1 MEKVIFFP
9 DFCLFVSP
17 GMKKRY
23 LEFGRFIAI
32 DFTYNL
38 IRERPYINE
47 EMAEGMGR
55 KTKPKHWVTGI
66 ISGLDSARRLLV
78 YGIAFCYSETADSI
92 EKIFDNFFD
101 LMGRPCET
109 IISDGG
115 LGIEEA
121 IKRLKARNVFT
132 GAHLLDAY
140 HVMANLKVKFN
151 HSETLREL
159 YLAADE
165 EEYYHIFESEVVHM
179 QAS

>member
-55 KTKPKHWVTGI
+55 KTKPKHWITGI

-121 IKRLKARNVFT
+121 IKRLKARNAFT
-132 GAHLLDAY
+132 GVHLLDAY
-140 HVMANLKVKFN
+140 HVMANLKVKFT
-151 HSETLREL
+151 HSEVLRQL
-159 YLAADE
+159 YLAAD
-165 EEYYHIFESEVVHM
+165 
-179 QAS
+179 